1 MDSAARSELS
11 SIKSDLRSVISQ
23 LEEIAEDLRNT
34 GSFQNIGA
42 DICANKLDEAA
53 TRYRTVLNKLNN
65 LDTKTVTKAYA
76 DAHPDD

>member
-11 SIKSDLRSVISQ
+11 SIKSDLKSVISQ
-23 LEEIAEDLRNT
+23 LDDIADNLRNT

-53 TRYRTVLNKLNN
+53 TKYRKVLNKLNN
-65 LDTKTVTKAYA
+65 LDTNTVTEWYA
-76 DAHPDD
+76 NAHADD